1 MVVVSAILMELYLLI
16 IEALEV
22 FLLLLVLFECVF
34 VLNSLLAAVV

>member
-22 FLLLLVLFECVF
+22 FLLLLVLFEGVF